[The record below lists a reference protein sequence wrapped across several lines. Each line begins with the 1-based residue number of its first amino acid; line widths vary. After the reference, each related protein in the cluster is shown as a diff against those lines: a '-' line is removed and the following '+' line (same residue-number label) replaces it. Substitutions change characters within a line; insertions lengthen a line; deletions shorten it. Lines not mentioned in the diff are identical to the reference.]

1 MTPAELALRLE
12 RDLQALAS
20 DAAWSTAASTGQ
32 PEGHYSD
39 PIADAMSDAG
49 VSDLTTATA
58 AQLKTIRTA
67 ALGGCLDRLER
78 HYATLVDT
86 AQGSLSQK
94 LSQTFAAISLLRE
107 RISDPPANTANT
119 AIGANVRGRR
129 RPDYT
134 LGSGNV
140 EYTS

>member
-1 MTPAELALRLE
+1 MTPAELAARLH
-12 RDLQALAS
+12 RDLATLAV
-20 DAAWSTAASTGQ
+20 DAEWNTSASTGQ

-49 VSDLTTATA
+49 VSDLTTAA
-58 AQLKTIRTA
+58 PAQLKAIRTA

-86 AQGSLSQK
+86 AQGSLNQK
-94 LSQTFAAISLLRE
+94 LSQTFAAISQLRE
-107 RISDPPANTANT
+107 RISQPSANTANT
-119 AIGANVRGRR
+119 ATGANLRGRR

>member
-1 MTPAELALRLE
+1 MTPAELAQRLE
-12 RDLQALAS
+12 RDLQALAT
-20 DAAWSTAASTGQ
+20 DAEWTATPSAGQ

-39 PIADAMSDAG
+39 PIADALSDAG
-49 VSDLTTATA
+49 VSDLPTATA
-58 AQLKTIRTA
+58 AQLKAIRLA

-86 AQGSLSQK
+86 AAGSLSQK
-94 LSQTFAAISLLRE
+94 LSQTFAAISLLRQ
-107 RISDPPANTANT
+107 RISAPPADIANTAT
-119 AIGANVRGRR
+119 GANLRGRR

-134 LGSGNV
+134 LGSGNL